1 MSLRLSLS
9 SFGRFKD
16 LFRCFFSSNLAFYL
30 AYLAI
35 SRD

>member
-1 MSLRLSLS
+1 LDALKIYL
-9 SFGRFKD
+9 D
-16 LFRCFFSSNLAFYL
+16 AFSSNLAFYL